1 MRVCWIVRG
10 AIALAVGLPLALP
23 PLPLLA
29 EEGPRCRGESGEP
42 LVRLLPP
49 PPCETCEETKAE
61 LAELADLEHSR
72 TPEQEGIAIEDAK
85 GTVARFIEGAGIS
98 VDAKS
103 FEACEDFFRKRRRE
117 EIAAVEAAKNAFCRL
132 RPFKTQGNSLHPVQG
147 AKPEDS
153 FSYPSGHAAWG
164 ATIGL
169 LLARMI
175 PEKRAEL
182 YRRIND
188 YAHSRMLAGVH
199 FRSDVEA
206 GKLIG
211 AALVNS
217 LNQTAGFDGEFGEA
231 KTCVRKAVGLP

>member
-1 MRVCWIVRG
+1 MRHCWIVRG
-10 AIALAVGLPLALP
+10 AVASAVGLILALS
-23 PLPLLA
+23 PLTLIA
-29 EEGPRCRGESGEP
+29 QEGPRCGAESSEP
-42 LVRLLPP
+42 LVKLLPP

-61 LAELADLEHSR
+61 LAELASLEHSR
-72 TPEQEGIAIEDAK
+72 TPEQEIAAIEDAK
-85 GTVARFIEGAGIS
+85 GSVARFIEGAGIS

-103 FEACEDFFRKRRRE
+103 FEDCDDFFKKRRKE
-117 EIAAVEAAKNAFCRL
+117 EVAAVEAAKNAFCRL

-169 LLARMI
+169 LLARMM
-175 PEKRAEL
+175 PERRADL
-182 YRRIND
+182 YRRING
-188 YAHSRMLAGVH
+188 YAQSRMLAGVH

-217 LNQTAGFDGEFGEA
+217 LNEAPGFNAGFEKA
-231 KTCVRKAVGLP
+231 KICVRRAVGLP

>member
-1 MRVCWIVRG
+1 MRDCRIVRG
-10 AIALAVGLPLALP
+10 AVASAVGLFVALSPLT
-23 PLPLLA
+23 LLA
-29 EEGPRCRGESGEP
+29 QEGPRCGGESSEP
-42 LVRLLPP
+42 LVKLLPP

-72 TPEQEGIAIEDAK
+72 TPEQEGMAIEDAK
-85 GTVARFIEGAGIS
+85 GAVARFIEGAGIS
-98 VDAKS
+98 IDTKS
-103 FEACEDFFRKRRRE
+103 FEACEDFFRKRRKE

-164 ATIGL
+164 AAIGL
-169 LLARMI
+169 LLARMM
-175 PEKRAEL
+175 PERRADL
-182 YRRIND
+182 YRRING

-211 AALVNS
+211 AALVNA
-217 LNQTAGFDGEFGEA
+217 LNEAPGFDGDFEKA
-231 KTCVRKAVGLP
+231 KICVRRAVGLP